1 MGIRLNGTKKY
12 LTRLW
17 SRRKISKSITDK
29 LNSEEGM
36 AGKDNKNALMGAFN
50 EVVGIIEKARER
62 AYRKVNEELILMY
75 RDIGKYISEHAENAA
90 YGDSFVDGLADFF
103 AKNYPDLKGFN
114 RRGLYRMKQFYE
126 LYKDDEKVSP
136 LVTQLSWTHHLIIM
150 SACKSAEERLFYM
163 TLCIRERYSKRELQR
178 QIDSGYYERYMLS
191 QKPTTPAIAEAK
203 RATGNVFL
211 DTYTLDFLDL
221 PESVSERDFS
231 SAIVNNLKNFILEIG
246 KDFTFIGQEYR
257 VQVGNHDYFIDLL
270 FFHRGL
276 SCLVA
281 FELKI
286 GEFKPE
292 YIGKMNLYLE
302 ALDRDVKKDNENPS
316 VGVILCASKDDEVV
330 EYALSRSLSPTLV
343 SEYRL
348 KLIDKKL
355 LQRKLKEYVELA
367 EISEKG
373 DEE

>member
-1 MGIRLNGTKKY
+1 
-12 LTRLW
+12 
-17 SRRKISKSITDK
+17 
-29 LNSEEGM
+29 M
-36 AGKDNKNALMGAFN
+36 AEKDNKNALTGAFN

-75 RDIGKYISEHAENAA
+75 RDIGKYISEHAENAT
-90 YGDSFVDGLADFF
+90 YGDSFVDVLADFF

-126 LYKDDEKVSP
+126 LYKDDEKVST
-136 LVTQLSWTHHLIIM
+136 LLTQLSWSNNLKIM
-150 SACKSAEERLFYM
+150 SSCKSSEERLFYM
-163 TLCIRERYSKRELQR
+163 ALCVKERYSARELAR

-191 QKPTTPAIAEAK
+191 QKPTTSAIAEAK

-221 PESVSERDFS
+221 PESISERDFS

-292 YIGKMNLYLE
+292 YVGKMNLYLE

>member
-1 MGIRLNGTKKY
+1 M
-12 LTRLW
+12 
-17 SRRKISKSITDK
+17 
-29 LNSEEGM
+29 SENFSNTYSEI
-36 AGKDNKNALMGAFN
+36 
-50 EVVGIIEKARER
+50 VTIINNARER

-75 RDIGKYISEHAENAA
+75 RDIGKYISEHAENAT

-126 LYKDDEKVSP
+126 LYKDDQKVSP

-163 TLCIRERYSKRELQR
+163 ALCIKERYSKRELQR
-178 QIDSGYYERYMLS
+178 QIDSGYYERFMLS
-191 QKPTTPAIAEAK
+191 QKLTTPAITDAK

-292 YIGKMNLYLE
+292 YVGKMNLYLE

>member
-1 MGIRLNGTKKY
+1 MGKKD
-12 LTRLW
+12 T
-17 SRRKISKSITDK
+17 
-29 LNSEEGM
+29 
-36 AGKDNKNALMGAFN
+36 KNALTGAFN

-75 RDIGKYISEHAENAA
+75 RDIGKYISEHAEKAT

-103 AKNYPDLKGFN
+103 AKNYPDLKGFT

-126 LYKDDEKVSP
+126 LYKDDEKVST
-136 LVTQLSWTHHLIIM
+136 LLTQLSWSNHLKIM
-150 SACKSAEERLFYM
+150 SSCKSAEERLFYM
-163 TLCIRERYSKRELQR
+163 ALCVKERYSARELAR

-191 QKPTTPAIAEAK
+191 QKPTSPAIAEAK
-203 RATGNVFL
+203 SATGNVFL

-292 YIGKMNLYLE
+292 YVGKMNLYLE
-302 ALDRDVKKDNENPS
+302 ALDRDVKKANENPS

-367 EISEKG
+367 ENSL
-373 DEE
+373 EEPEN

>member
-1 MGIRLNGTKKY
+1 MAEKGDKNTLTGT
-12 LTRLW
+12 
-17 SRRKISKSITDK
+17 
-29 LNSEEGM
+29 
-36 AGKDNKNALMGAFN
+36 FN
-50 EVVGIIEKARER
+50 EVVSIIEKARER

-75 RDIGKYISEHAENAA
+75 RDIGKYISEHVESAA
-90 YGDSFVDGLADFF
+90 YGDSFVDELADFF
-103 AKNYPDLKGFN
+103 AKNYPDLKGFT

-136 LVTQLSWTHHLIIM
+136 LVTQLSWTHHLILM

-163 TLCIRERYSKRELQR
+163 ALCIKERYSKRELQR
-178 QIDSGYYERYMLS
+178 QIDSGYYERFMLS
-191 QKPTTPAIAEAK
+191 QKPATPAIAEAK

-246 KDFTFIGQEYR
+246 QDFTFIGQDYR

-292 YIGKMNLYLE
+292 YVGKMNLYLE
-302 ALDRDVKKDNENPS
+302 ALDRDVKKANENPS

-367 EISEKG
+367 ENSL
-373 DEE
+373 EEPEN